1 MNNAEFYHKYFVGKT
16 LQHIY
21 DMLPFAGYTRIL
33 CDNTGF
39 YKPALHRERFG
50 NETVKRA
57 YRYADEII
65 YVETGDAVYENKL
78 KWDKQHKRKNKN
90 PKR

>member
-21 DMLPFAGYTRIL
+21 EMLPFAGYTRIF

-50 NETVKRA
+50 SDIVQKA
-57 YRYADEII
+57 YRYADEILWI
-65 YVETGDAVYENKL
+65 ETGNVANRANLGWYK
-78 KWDKQHKRKNKN
+78 KKRKNKN

>member
-1 MNNAEFYHKYFVGKT
+1 MTNADFYHKYFVGKT
-16 LQHIY
+16 LQEVY
-21 DMLPFAGYTRIL
+21 ELLPFAGYTRIL

-50 NETVKRA
+50 SDIVQKA
-57 YRYADEII
+57 YRYADEILWI
-65 YVETGDAVYENKL
+65 ETGNVANRANLELYK
-78 KWDKQHKRKNKN
+78 KKRKNKN

>member
-1 MNNAEFYHKYFVGKT
+1 MTNADFYHKYFVGKT
-16 LQHIY
+16 LQELY
-21 DMLPFAGYTRIL
+21 ELLPFAGYTRIL

-50 NETVKRA
+50 NDIVQKA
-57 YRYADEII
+57 YRYADEILWI
-65 YVETGDAVYENKL
+65 ETGNVANRANLGWYNK
-78 KWDKQHKRKNKN
+78 KRKNKN

>member
-1 MNNAEFYHKYFVGKT
+1 MTNADFYHKYFVGKT
-16 LQHIY
+16 LQEVY
-21 DMLPFAGYTRIL
+21 ELLPFAGYTRIL

-50 NETVKRA
+50 SDIVQKA
-57 YRYADEII
+57 YRYADEILWI
-65 YVETGDAVYENKL
+65 ETGNVANRANLGCYNK
-78 KWDKQHKRKNKN
+78 KRKNKN